1 MKTAYIIDSTADLKE
16 EYRDHPDVYV
26 VNLSIIFENGDEFV
40 DTKDENKVKQFYS
53 RLKNEKVP
61 PSTSQPTPNQ
71 FYELLEDIIEKG
83 YTDVIGILLSKK
95 LSGTFQTC
103 SMIFDEFKDK
113 INTYLVNSSSTS
125 YVIGSMVEQA
135 MNMLEAGVSHK
146 EVVDNLEWVANN
158 QDTFLT
164 VRDLKNLVKGGRLGA
179 TSAAIGT
186 LLKIR
191 PIMMF
196 DDELGVKLFDK
207 VRTDK
212 RVVKK
217 LQDLLVEMATK
228 FKEKLDVVVIH
239 GDDEPSAAYLIEK
252 FKEKY
257 PSLNY
262 QMFYLGPVLG
272 VHGGYGCIGLAF
284 IPKKDS

>member
-16 EYRDHPDVYV
+16 EYRDHPDIFL
-26 VNLSIIFENGDEFV
+26 VNLSVIFENGDVFE
-40 DTKDENKVKQFYS
+40 DTKDENKVKQYYA
-53 RLKNEKVP
+53 RLKEEKVP
-61 PSTSQPTPNQ
+61 PSSSQPTPNQ
-71 FYELLEDIIEKG
+71 FYEVFEEIIEKG

-103 SMIFDEFKDK
+103 RMIMDEFEDK

-125 YVIGSMVEQA
+125 YVIGSMVEQS
-135 MNMLEAGVSHK
+135 MNMLEAGLSHK
-146 EVVDNLEWVANN
+146 EVVENLEWVAKN
-158 QDTFLT
+158 QDTYLT
-164 VRDLKNLVKGGRLGA
+164 VKDLKNLVKGGRLSA

-186 LLKIR
+186 LLRIR

-212 RVVKK
+212 RVVQK
-217 LQDLLVEMATK
+217 LQDVLVEMATK

-239 GDDEPSAAYLIEK
+239 GDNEALATNIIEK

-262 QMFYLGPVLG
+262 QTFYLGPVLG

-284 IPKKDS
+284 IPRKDS